1 MKTVNKIFQKI
12 CAISVNKKTAK
23 NIQAKIFDNV
33 ASWWHALLGRL
44 HGEYI
49 MDFLEYFKCVFL
61 FIKAINM

>member
-33 ASWWHALLGRL
+33 AS
-44 HGEYI
+44 
-49 MDFLEYFKCVFL
+49 
-61 FIKAINM
+61 